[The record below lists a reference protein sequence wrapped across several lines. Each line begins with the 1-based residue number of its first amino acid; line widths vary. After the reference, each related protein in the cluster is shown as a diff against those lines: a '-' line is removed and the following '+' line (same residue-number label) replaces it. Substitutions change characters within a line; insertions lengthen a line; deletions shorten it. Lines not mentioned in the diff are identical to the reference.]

1 MQLGKISSI
10 RTIALVAKELGED
23 EDWLFDIA
31 GEMEPEDGLIWVYSA
46 VHPEG
51 TMAFSPY
58 GVNCLRDTIQCHREE
73 S

>member
-31 GEMEPEDGLIWVYSA
+31 GKMEPEDGLIWVYSA
-46 VHPEG
+46 GHPEG
-51 TMAFSPY
+51 TKAFSPY
-58 GVNCLRDTIQCHREE
+58 GVNCLREIIQCHRED